1 MREACRLSSDTL
13 HALPGAGLPEPDRT
27 LLDHARDMTS
37 TLADFHRSPLRV
49 EILQQVRQD
58 DLYLREV
65 FLRTQ
70 TRDQIVEYG
79 VIAIALEQFT
89 APQREAI
96 QGGYGPLGGL
106 LHQFKIPFVSAP
118 IRFFSVASA
127 VLTRLPFGGVRVPRC
142 HGRLNHLSQPT
153 GEPLAWILEILPP
166 APTRPAAPIP
176 TLS

>member
-1 MREACRLSSDTL
+1 MRVACHLPSDTL
-13 HALPGAGLPEPDRT
+13 HSLPGAALPEPDRS

-37 TLADFHRSPLRV
+37 TLADFHRSLLRV

-70 TRDQIVEYG
+70 TLDLIVEYG
-79 VIAIALEQFT
+79 VIAIALEHFT
-89 APQREAI
+89 PPQREAI

-127 VLTRLPFGGVRVPRC
+127 VLTRLPFGGGRSTRC
-142 HGRLNHLSQPT
+142 HGRLNHLSRPT

-166 APTRPAAPIP
+166 APARPAAPVP
-176 TLS
+176 PLS